1 MGIVLTVNF
10 DALKNIDEWKGL
22 TLNLRVDVVQLAKK
36 SVLIQNVPSL
46 NVPSLNIPSLNIPSP
61 NITSLN
67 VPSLNIRVGHC
78 VLFPF

>member
-1 MGIVLTVNF
+1 MRFLGTFGGPTGEI
-10 DALKNIDEWKGL
+10 GL
-22 TLNLRVDVVQLAKK
+22 FLIFLGPSMQHI
-36 SVLIQNVPSL
+36 SGCFWVLIQNVPSL

-67 VPSLNIRVGHC
+67 VPSLNIRVGHR